1 MLENGDNLSMLNRIV
16 KRYRLIP
23 IPVRA
28 SLWFVVCSV
37 IQNGCKFLSMPFL
50 VRLLT
55 TEEYGVYSVFLSWTS
70 ILSIFTSLNLHAGVC
85 NNAMHK
91 YPNRRNAYIS
101 ASQSLAITVTTVI
114 FVFYLPLSH
123 LIDREVLGLEH
134 GFVLL
139 IFLQLLFTEG
149 FQLWT
154 TRQRY
159 EYKYVPLLCCTALL
173 SLSYTI
179 IPLVSAFLVP
189 ADRRLAV
196 VIGTGVAI
204 QVLFGC
210 GFIFYNYIK
219 SRRFLI
225 WEFWRYSLRFNLPL
239 IPHYLSNVILGQ
251 ADRVMI
257 KKYVGASEAGIY
269 SLVYTVSLAASIIT
283 GAVNN
288 AIIPYTYEKMK
299 KRSYADLQVL
309 ANVLLALIGGVV
321 VILSALAPE
330 IIQII
335 ATDEYYDAI
344 RLVPVIA
351 VSVYFIFLYSLF
363 GNIEFYF
370 EANRFI
376 AIASATA
383 AGANIILNL
392 MFIPKFGYYAA
403 GYTTLFCYMLLS
415 VAHGLFMR
423 FVCSRKIGFASIYDG
438 KMILAISTV
447 VVLLAMGMAFA
458 CDYPLI
464 RYLLVVIVGTA
475 YWLKRKLLIKIKLCR
490 E

>member
-1 MLENGDNLSMLNRIV
+1 MLNRIV

-23 IPVRA
+23 IPAKA

-50 VRLLT
+50 VRLLS

-70 ILSIFTSLNLHAGVC
+70 ILSIFATLNLHAGVC

-91 YPNRRNAYIS
+91 YPERRNEYIS
-101 ASQSLAITVTTVI
+101 ASQSLAIMVTTVI
-114 FVFYLPLSH
+114 FILYLPLSR
-123 LIDREVLGLEH
+123 LMDREILGLEH
-134 GFVLL
+134 GLVLL
-139 IFLQLLFTEG
+139 IFLQLFFTEG

-159 EYKYVPLLCCTALL
+159 EYKYVPLLIYTALL
-173 SLSYTI
+173 SLSYTT
-179 IPLVSAFLVP
+179 IPLVAALFTP
-189 ADRRLAV
+189 ADRRLIA

-210 GFIFYNYIK
+210 GFILYNYIK
-219 SRRFLI
+219 SRQFFI
-225 WEFWRYSLRFNLPL
+225 WEFWHYSLQFNLPL

-257 KKYVGASEAGIY
+257 KKYIGASEAGIY
-269 SLVYTVSLAASIIT
+269 NLVYTVSLAASIIT
-283 GAVNN
+283 GAINN
-288 AIIPYTYEKMK
+288 AIIPYTYERMK
-299 KRSYADLQVL
+299 KCSYVDLRAL
-309 ANVLLALIGGVV
+309 ANILLAFIGGVV
-321 VILSALAPE
+321 MILSALAPE

-351 VSVYFIFLYSLF
+351 MSVYFIFLYSLF
-363 GNIEFYF
+363 ANIEFYF
-370 EANRFI
+370 EANHFI

-383 AGANIILNL
+383 AFANIILNL
-392 MFIPKFGYYAA
+392 LFIPKYGYYAA

-415 VAHGLFMR
+415 VAHCLFMR
-423 FVCSRKIGFASIYDG
+423 SVCNWKIGVASIYDG
-438 KMILAISTV
+438 KTILAISTV
-447 VVLLAMGMAFA
+447 VVISAAGMVFA
-458 CDYPLI
+458 CDHPLI
-464 RYLLVVIVGTA
+464 RYLLVAIIGIVC
-475 YWLKRKLLIKIKLCR
+475 WLKRKLLTKIMSSLKKDISQQ
-490 E
+490 ED